1 MRGRFIF
8 SDCGELKINFMDC
21 RIVNSARSF
30 DKNITESLNVSIL
43 AYDNGKIVGK
53 VKDIIVPSGQF
64 KSLKDEDVLLP
75 INHSRNITYVVD
87 ISKGDVNDYRYF
99 SQEHHIQY
107 GISDSYASL
116 LFDHQPYFANK
127 DKFSSINVLAP
138 KVVLAKNLNTYLVFN
153 NARDAP
159 AGHIQNSPM
168 HITLLDTSGK
178 SVYKSSF
185 NLTSNATFIF
195 DVKKYLPDEYTY
207 SSEPLFFSFAS
218 KGGDSQ
224 FSIYTMIVNELTG
237 SIAIEH
243 SLPPMYYIKGDI
255 HRVRQAFLSDRLK

>member
-8 SDCGELKINFMDC
+8 SDCGKLKINFMDC

-30 DKNITESLNVSIL
+30 DQGITDPLNVTIS
-43 AYDNGKIVGK
+43 AYDNGKMIAE

-64 KSLKDEDVLLP
+64 KSLKDEDILLP
-75 INHSRNITYVVD
+75 INHSRNITYVAD
-87 ISKGDVNDYRYF
+87 ISKGDANDYQYF
-99 SQEHHIQY
+99 PQEHHIQY

-168 HITLLDTSGK
+168 HIALLDTSGNP
-178 SVYKSSF
+178 VYKGSF

-195 DVKKYLPDEYTY
+195 DVKKYALKRRCNK
-207 SSEPLFFSFAS
+207 SCVCFA
-218 KGGDSQ
+218 
-224 FSIYTMIVNELTG
+224 
-237 SIAIEH
+237 
-243 SLPPMYYIKGDI
+243 
-255 HRVRQAFLSDRLK
+255 